1 MADSKKKAA
10 DHPAKLWFNGK
21 MVPWE
26 SATVH
31 VTSHA
36 LHYGSA
42 VFEGIRA
49 YKTKKGPMI
58 FRLEDHINRLFN
70 SARIYHFPLS
80 YTKKDIMEAC
90 KKSVADNDM
99 EFGYIRPLI
108 FMGEV
113 GLGVKFKKG
122 VDASAMVCALPWGK
136 YLGEE
141 GMKKG
146 VKVCVS
152 SWRRLA
158 PDTIPTEAKAAG
170 NYLSSILI
178 ANECTGNGYDEA
190 IALDVHGYI
199 SEGSGENVFL
209 VKNGKLY
216 TAPFTCGLL
225 PGITRD
231 AVIHFAHDLG
241 LEVIEQNIPREA
253 VYAADE
259 AFFSGTA
266 AEITPIASCDGLD
279 IGPGHRGPITEKLQ
293 KHFFDY
299 VEGKI
304 EDKYHW
310 LTPCKD

>member
-1 MADSKKKAA
+1 MA
-10 DHPAKLWFNGK
+10 DHPNSLWYNGK

-31 VTSHA
+31 VTAHA

-49 YKTKKGPMI
+49 YKTSKGPQI
-58 FRLEDHINRLFN
+58 FRLQDHINRLFN
-70 SARIYHFPLS
+70 SARIYRFPVS
-80 YTKKDIMEAC
+80 YTKQDIMQAC
-90 KKSVADNDM
+90 KLSISANNM

-113 GLGVKFKKG
+113 GLGVKFAKG
-122 VDASAMVCALPWGK
+122 KNADAMVCALPWGK

-141 GMKKG
+141 GMNKG
-146 VKVCVS
+146 VRVCVS
-152 SWRRLA
+152 SWHRLA

-190 IALDVHGYI
+190 IALDTHGYV

-209 VKNGKLY
+209 VKNKVLY
-216 TAPFTCGLL
+216 TAPFTNGLL

-231 AVIHFAHDLG
+231 AVIHFAQDLG
-241 LEVIEQNIPREA
+241 YEVKEQQIPREA
-253 VYAADE
+253 VYSADE

-279 IGPGHRGPITEKLQ
+279 IGEGHRGPVTKALQ
-293 KHFFDY
+293 DHFFDY

-304 EDKYHW
+304 PDKYHW

>member
-1 MADSKKKAA
+1 MA
-10 DHPAKLWFNGK
+10 DHPESLWFNGK
-21 MVPWE
+21 MVPWD
-26 SATVH
+26 SAKVH
-31 VTSHA
+31 VTAHA

-49 YKTKKGPMI
+49 YKTEKGPQI
-58 FRLEDHINRLFN
+58 FRLKDHINRLFN
-70 SARIYHFPLS
+70 SARIYRFPVS
-80 YTKKDIMEAC
+80 FSKEDMMEAC
-90 KKSVADNDM
+90 RKSISANNM

-122 VDASAMVCALPWGK
+122 LNADAMVCSLPWGA

-141 GMKKG
+141 GLKKG
-146 VKVCVS
+146 IRVAVS

-178 ANECTGNGYDEA
+178 ANEVTGNGYDEA
-190 IALDVHGYI
+190 IALDVNGYI
-199 SEGSGENVFL
+199 SEGSGENVFI
-209 VKNGKLY
+209 VKDKVLY

-241 LEVIEQNIPREA
+241 YEVVETRLAREA
-253 VYAADE
+253 VYGADE
-259 AFFSGTA
+259 AFFTGTA
-266 AEITPIASCDGLD
+266 AEITPIASVDGLD
-279 IGPGHRGPITEKLQ
+279 VGPGHRGPITEALQ
-293 KHFFDY
+293 QHFFDY
-299 VEGKI
+299 VQGKI
-304 EDKYHW
+304 ADKYGW
-310 LTPCKD
+310 LTPCND